1 MGTFRAKRPR
11 RRRARRNGC
20 FRRLLF
26 LKIHLILSVSVFS
39 NNSSL
44 FTIHASKSGS
54 PLFTSTLRAVN
65 RMIRWKRKKAKY
77 PDEKFAKGWKTLA
90 KKLPS
95 VNCLR
100 VFGFYISILLFMST
114 ASSKLNFKHR
124 AWMQSI
130 LQGSSGEA
138 LLSATDLVYNMR
150 YLRTNFVIQHTRRFS
165 TNLMWNCAISHEDF
179 G

>member
-11 RRRARRNGC
+11 RRRARRNGY

-39 NNSSL
+39 NYSSL

-90 KKLPS
+90 KKL
-95 VNCLR
+95 LTLA
-100 VFGFYISILLFMST
+100 SIVS
-114 ASSKLNFKHR
+114 
-124 AWMQSI
+124 
-130 LQGSSGEA
+130 GSSVSISQFFSSCQLLAQNWILNIA
-138 LLSATDLVYNMR
+138 LECKVSFREVQGKRCYR
-150 YLRTNFVIQHTRRFS
+150 QRI
-165 TNLMWNCAISHEDF
+165 
-179 G
+179 

>member
-1 MGTFRAKRPR
+1 MGTFRAKRSR

-39 NNSSL
+39 NYSSL

-54 PLFTSTLRAVN
+54 PLFSSTLRAVN

-90 KKLPS
+90 KKL
-95 VNCLR
+95 LTLA
-100 VFGFYISILLFMST
+100 SIVS
-114 ASSKLNFKHR
+114 
-124 AWMQSI
+124 
-130 LQGSSGEA
+130 GSSVSISQFFSSCQLLAQNWILNIA
-138 LLSATDLVYNMR
+138 LECKVSFREVQGKRCYR
-150 YLRTNFVIQHTRRFS
+150 QRI
-165 TNLMWNCAISHEDF
+165 
-179 G
+179 